1 MGLGCS
7 NFRTGDGLGVGMGRL
22 APSLGLTFGM
32 LNGFMGDGSPL
43 SIPAIRLSLFGF
55 TSSAR
60 KR

>member
-1 MGLGCS
+1 
-7 NFRTGDGLGVGMGRL
+7 MGRR

-43 SIPAIRLSLFGF
+43 SIPAIRLSLLGF
-55 TSSAR
+55 TSYAR